1 MFKAFFFLLPVILSS
16 QGSYLT
22 LDTVLVTA
30 PRYPAKLSD
39 IALATVL
46 IDEDEIRQT
55 AASNLADLLS
65 MSNDPGIDVRDYG
78 AGEVSTI
85 TLRGI
90 PSSGVLV
97 LVDGLPLNSALT
109 GIADLSVI
117 DINAIK
123 RVEVMKGPASSLYGA
138 NGMGGLVNV
147 ITDQHSDS
155 MQACAKIA
163 SETIDPGSPFETID
177 YSLRYQ
183 IPAGNFH
190 YYLEGTKTNGQ
201 GTRTNS
207 DFSSAFIRSVLA
219 CDYKKFNVAARA
231 AITGRDYGIPGP
243 VPLVD
248 SVHYAP
254 VFGDSTATSKFDRQ
268 SDRMGTGSLELSYD
282 VIPGLA
288 FKANGYSSLSLQKY
302 HTKYFF
308 MQEVI
313 EDYTYDLTTMGL
325 NMSSEYSRQ
334 DLHLVMGFDL
344 RQDSLKAR
352 KASVQSGD
360 TAWHASALNY
370 GIWLSGSIP
379 VLKMFSISPSCR
391 YDDNSKYGSFISPQ
405 IGLIVRPA
413 ERLRLSF
420 SAGRAFR
427 APGFND
433 LYWPVNGNP
442 DLKPESGIA
451 YELGCECTPLNT
463 TSVGISLYMRDIND
477 RITWM
482 PGQDGLWKPQNL
494 NVLSIKGCDAQIQH
508 RINDRINIAGSMTF
522 IKALQ
527 NNHELVYS
535 YYDWMADTT
544 RNEFRDIERD
554 AAFTA
559 PIEFSLKLTVLT
571 PGDVSLNL
579 INSYTS
585 DRLNYYENWTMY
597 PEISMDAKSLKRYNV
612 ATVTA
617 SRKLWQKLDAS
628 LSVRNIFDAKYST
641 QFGNSTIDLDY
652 PMPGRTFC
660 FQLGWH

>member
-1 MFKAFFFLLPVILSS
+1 MLKAFFFLLPVILSS
-16 QGSYLT
+16 QGLYLT

-30 PRYPAKLSD
+30 TRYPAKLSD

-55 AASNLADLLS
+55 ATSNLADLLS
-65 MSNDPGIDVRDYG
+65 LSNDPGIDVRDYG

-85 TLRGI
+85 TIRGI

-117 DINAIK
+117 DINTVE
-123 RVEVMKGPASSLYGA
+123 RVEIMKGPASSLYGA

-155 MQACAKIA
+155 LQASAKIA
-163 SETIDPGSPFETID
+163 NQTTDLNFPFETTD
-177 YSLRYQ
+177 YSLQYQ

-190 YYLEGTKTNGQ
+190 LSLDGTKTGGQ
-201 GTRTNS
+201 GTRANS
-207 DFSSAFIRSVLA
+207 DFSSAFARSLIA
-219 CDYKKFNVAARA
+219 YDRENFIIAARVA
-231 AITGRDYGIPGP
+231 VTGRDYGLPGP

-254 VFGDSTATSKFDRQ
+254 VFGDSTVTSKFDRQ

-288 FKANGYSSLSLQKY
+288 LKANGFSNLSIQKY

-313 EDYTYDLTTMGL
+313 EDYTYDLTTLGL
-325 NMSSEYSRQ
+325 NLSGEYARQ
-334 DLHLVMGFDL
+334 DLHMVIGFDL
-344 RQDSLKAR
+344 RQDSLKAG
-352 KASVQSGD
+352 KASAQTGD
-360 TAWHASALNY
+360 TTWHASALNY
-370 GIWLSGSIP
+370 GVWLSGSVP
-379 VLKMFSISPSCR
+379 FLKIFSISPSFR
-391 YDDNSKYGSFISPQ
+391 YDENSKYGSFISPQ
-405 IGLIVRPA
+405 IGLIARPVP
-413 ERLRLSF
+413 RLRLTL

-442 DLKPESGIA
+442 DLKPESGNA
-451 YELGCECTPLNT
+451 YEFGCEYTPLST
-463 TSVGISLYMRDIND
+463 TSVGISMYMRDIKD

-494 NVLSIKGCDAQIQH
+494 NVLSIKGCDAQVQH
-508 RINDRINIAGSMTF
+508 KINDRINIAGSLTF
-522 IKALQ
+522 IKSTQ
-527 NNHELVYS
+527 NNHELAYS

-544 RNEFRDIERD
+544 HIEFRDIERD

-559 PIEFSLKLTVLT
+559 PFEFSFKLSILA
-571 PGDVSLNL
+571 PGDVLLTL
-579 INSYTS
+579 IDSFTS
-585 DRLNYYENWTMY
+585 DRLNYYENWTAY
-597 PEISMDAKSLKRYNV
+597 PEISMDTKSLKRYNV

-617 SRKLWQKLDAS
+617 RRKLWQKLDAII
-628 LSVRNIFDAKYST
+628 SVRNIFDAKYST
-641 QFGNSTIDLDY
+641 QFGNSTTDLDY
-652 PMPGRTFC
+652 PMPGRTYC
-660 FQLGWH
+660 FQLSWH